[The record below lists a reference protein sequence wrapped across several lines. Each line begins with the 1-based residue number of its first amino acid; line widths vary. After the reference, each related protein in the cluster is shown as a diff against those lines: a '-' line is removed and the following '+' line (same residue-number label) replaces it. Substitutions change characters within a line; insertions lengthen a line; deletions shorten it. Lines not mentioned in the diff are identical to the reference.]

1 MITKQSHVSIKNI
14 DFFIPSLF
22 VYPVKKSELKK
33 RKKFIVMDS
42 DQLSKVL

>member
-14 DFFIPSLF
+14 DFFIPSLS

-33 RKKFIVMDS
+33 RKKFIVMNS